1 MICLVFTEW
10 NGKVAYGVA
19 GVCFPF
25 CFLRLRYERRRVS
38 WMDGM
43 MDGNGVTDLHIPA
56 SLLGFLVSL
65 PAAAWP
71 LGWAATRSYDEGKE
85 EDALLG
91 FD

>member
-1 MICLVFTEW
+1 
-10 NGKVAYGVA
+10 
-19 GVCFPF
+19 
-25 CFLRLRYERRRVS
+25 
-38 WMDGM
+38 MDGM